1 MPPKKSKR
9 PKHGIQRRFK
19 KKVLFIQR
27 VPRPAPQKINYMLL
41 LYYPHEIGGTEGNC
55 PETWK
60 KMDRWWKW
68 KNRLR
73 RDILVKMVGDAVLKI
88 ETTQKCAIG
97 EELSGQITQTPDDV
111 GDDRL
116 ISVDMPC
123 HIEIHFKFRLM
134 GAALTGREFAFV
146 CDHIEVRCKKA
157 DE

>member
-9 PKHGIQRRFK
+9 PKHGIQRKFK
-19 KKVLFIQR
+19 KKVLFIER
-27 VPRPAPQKINYMLL
+27 RPRLDPQIINYMLL

-73 RDILVKMVGDAVLKI
+73 RDILVKMVGDAVRKKLK
-88 ETTQKCAIG
+88 KKFSIG

-123 HIEIHFKFRLM
+123 HIEIHFKFRFM
-134 GAALTGREFAFV
+134 EAALTSPERLFI